1 MTWQKNARA
10 ETLAS
15 RKPGAPGANRT
26 RDPRFR
32 KPTREQSKPR
42 AAKRFPALAEA
53 VGSLRS
59 AQLRTRAG
67 KRQGAIAVALALM
80 LGGCVEVDPKSC
92 APVAC
97 GPCISLAWSI
107 TACAPEPMEGE
118 GE

>member
-1 MTWQKNARA
+1 V
-10 ETLAS
+10 
-15 RKPGAPGANRT
+15 P
-26 RDPRFR
+26 
-32 KPTREQSKPR
+32 REQSKPR

-53 VGSLRS
+53 VGSLLS

-67 KRQGAIAVALALM
+67 KRQGAIAIALALM
-80 LGGCVEVDPKSC
+80 LGGCVELDPKSC